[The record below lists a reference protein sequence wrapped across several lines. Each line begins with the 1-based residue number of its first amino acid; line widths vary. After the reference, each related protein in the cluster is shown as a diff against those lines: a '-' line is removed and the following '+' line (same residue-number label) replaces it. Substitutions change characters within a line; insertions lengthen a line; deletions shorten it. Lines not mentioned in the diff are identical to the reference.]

1 MINQQERVV
10 YGIKG
15 MDRFAHH
22 LGILK
27 HQYYEKANEVA
38 MEQWQDLIEEVR
50 MFMDD
55 QQPNVLYSF
64 SKCDGIIAGKGNS
77 FVIDF
82 YPPTSTFAQRI
93 MKLRNQ
99 IILAMSNV
107 ECGSALYNLL
117 DSLYI
122 IVLYALYDDTSSYEL
137 KDWRSEHELHMNHE
151 VNQGTIDDMVQSVL
165 EEILI

>member
-1 MINQQERVV
+1 MINQQERVIHGME
-10 YGIKG
+10 GI
-15 MDRFAHH
+15 DRFEHH

-27 HQYYEKANEVA
+27 HQYYEKVNEVA
-38 MEQWQDLIEEVR
+38 MKQWQGLIEEVR

-55 QQPNVLYSF
+55 QHPNVLYSF
-64 SKCDGIIAGKGNS
+64 SNCDGIIAGKGNS
-77 FVIDF
+77 FIIDF
-82 YPPTSTFAQRI
+82 YPPTATFAQRI
-93 MKLRNQ
+93 LKLRNQ

-107 ECGSALYNLL
+107 EYGSALYNLL

-122 IVLYALYDDTSSYEL
+122 IVLYAFYDDMSSREL
-137 KDWRSEHELHMNHE
+137 KDWQSEHEKHMNHE